1 MALVEGVTLVTR
13 DEGTTHTTV
22 PDVDAPALLRAILA
36 CVAQP
41 VWVVDHEGTIVF
53 ANPAALHVLGYDDLG
68 ELLGRNS
75 HETIH
80 YKRPDGSRYP
90 AEECGLFR
98 AVLEGLDMTSGE
110 DYFVRRDGS
119 MFATAYT
126 ASPIETPNGTGAVL
140 AFADIEERRRSEQA
154 LREREAILAKV
165 AQPVWVVDR
174 AGRFHY
180 ANPAALHALGYAD
193 LSELKGKPGHA
204 TVHYKYPDGTPFPEE
219 DCPITRA
226 RLSGET
232 LADSEDWLVRKDGSI
247 LRIAYSTAPFDLP
260 DGPGSVTAFT
270 DVEEHRRAEQAARE
284 RDVARARASELR
296 LARRR
301 IIEAADAARARLERD
316 LHDGAQQQLVN
327 LALRLR
333 LVRGKLPAEPE
344 VAARLLD
351 DAIELVAGATTE
363 LRELAAGIH
372 PAILTHRGLGPAI
385 ERLASRMPLR
395 VSVLETPDGR
405 LSPPV
410 EASVYF
416 VVSEAL
422 TNVVKHAG
430 ASAATVRVS
439 TAEAR
444 LVVEV
449 SDDGAGGADMR
460 SGTGLSGLADRV
472 AALDGELTVTS
483 VPQGGTT
490 VHAEIP
496 LP

>member
-1 MALVEGVTLVTR
+1 MTR
-13 DEGTTHTTV
+13 HERTSQSTV
-22 PDVDAPALLRAILA
+22 PDEDAAASLRAILA

-41 VWVVDHEGTIVF
+41 VWVVDQAGTIVF
-53 ANPAALHVLGYDDLG
+53 ANPAAVATLGYDDLA

-75 HETIH
+75 HDTIH
-80 YKRPDGSRYP
+80 YKHPDGSPFP
-90 AEECGLFR
+90 AEDCTLYR
-98 AVLEGLDMTSGE
+98 SVLGGVDVTGGE
-110 DYFVRRDGS
+110 DWFVRRDGS
-119 MFATAYT
+119 MFPTSYT
-126 ASPIETPNGTGAVL
+126 AAPIETANGTGAVI
-140 AFADIEERRRSEQA
+140 AFTDIEERQRAEQG

-180 ANPAALHALGYAD
+180 ANPAALHALGYED
-193 LSELKGKPGHA
+193 LSELKGKPGHK

-226 RLSGET
+226 RLTGEP
-232 LADSEDWLVRKDGSI
+232 LSDREDWLVRKDGSI

-270 DVEEHRRAEQAARE
+270 DVEEHLEAEKAARE
-284 RDVARARASELR
+284 RDVARARATELR
-296 LARRR
+296 GARRR
-301 IIEAADAARARLERD
+301 IIAAADAARARLERD

-333 LVRGKLPAEPE
+333 IARGMLPSDPE
-344 VAARLLD
+344 EAARLLD
-351 DAIELVAGATTE
+351 DAIELAAAATTE

-372 PAILTHRGLGPAI
+372 PAILTHRGLGPAVT
-385 ERLASRMPLR
+385 RLASRMPLPVR
-395 VSVLETPDGR
+395 LLETPEERFPDA
-405 LSPPV
+405 V

-422 TNVVKHAG
+422 TNVVKHSG
-430 ASAATVRVS
+430 ATRATVRIGVAGGCL
-439 TAEAR
+439 T
-444 LVVEV
+444 VEV
-449 SDDGAGGADMR
+449 SDDGAGGADAR
-460 SGTGLSGLADRV
+460 AGTGLSGLADRV

-483 VPQGGTT
+483 EPSAGTT

-496 LP
+496 LGGALGG

>member
-1 MALVEGVTLVTR
+1 VTR
-13 DEGTTHTTV
+13 DEGTSHTTL
-22 PDVDAPALLRAILA
+22 PDEDAPASLRAILA

-41 VWVVDHEGTIVF
+41 VWVVDHDGTIVF
-53 ANPAALHVLGYDDLG
+53 ANPAAVSTLGYDDLG

-80 YKRPDGSRYP
+80 HKYPDGSPYP

-98 AVLEGLDMTSGE
+98 AVLEGIDVTSGE

-119 MFATAYT
+119 MFPTAYT
-126 ASPIETPNGTGAVL
+126 ASPIEMANGTGAVV
-140 AFADIEERRRSEQA
+140 AFSDIAERRRAEQS

-174 AGRFHY
+174 SGRFHY
-180 ANPAALHALGYAD
+180 ANPAALHALGYEE

-219 DCPITRA
+219 DCPITHA
-226 RLSGET
+226 RLTGQT
-232 LADSEDWLVRKDGSI
+232 LTDNEDWLVRKDGSI

-270 DVEEHRRAEQAARE
+270 DVEDYRRAEQAARE

-301 IIEAADAARARLERD
+301 IIEAADAARAQLERD

-333 LVRGKLPAEPE
+333 LVRGKLPAEPDE
-344 VAARLLD
+344 AARLLD
-351 DAIELVAGATTE
+351 DAIELAAAATTE

-385 ERLASRMPLR
+385 GRLASRMPLQ
-395 VSVLETPDGR
+395 VSVLETPEGR

-422 TNVVKHAG
+422 TNVVKHAQ

-439 TAEAR
+439 TAESR
-444 LVVEV
+444 LTVEV
-449 SDDGAGGADMR
+449 SDDGVGGADMR
-460 SGTGLSGLADRV
+460 AGTGLSGLADRV
-472 AALDGELTVTS
+472 AALDGALTVTS